1 MSKIVIVFFFFE
13 NNNIILLMFLIIF
26 EGRRTYESALKTF
39 GQQMSKV
46 QEDSQK
52 SFLAPARVNESKNGY
67 GNENTRSRG

>member
-1 MSKIVIVFFFFE
+1 
-13 NNNIILLMFLIIF
+13 MFLIIF